1 MDSVASGGSLRAATP
16 ENGAWQRRRRHG
28 KTRSMPKRSRPPAHA
43 TDPAAARRDLVF
55 AALADPLRRR
65 LLEQLADG
73 KPRTATTC
81 AGHLAKRLQATIK
94 HLVHLRDAALVE
106 MRPDPV
112 DSRRQ
117 LYTLSPQVQVRR
129 SDAGAIEMDFGCCV
143 LRMEGPLAVVAL

>member
-1 MDSVASGGSLRAATP
+1 VETVRSLRTVTP
-16 ENGAWQRRRRHG
+16 GNDAWQRRRRHG

-43 TDPAAARRDLVF
+43 TDPAAARRDVVF

-73 KPRTATTC
+73 KPHAATTC
-81 AGHLAKRLQATIK
+81 ARHLGKRLQATIK

-106 MRPDPV
+106 MSPDPA

-129 SDAGAIEMDFGCCV
+129 SESGAVEMDFGCCV
-143 LRMEGPLAVVAL
+143 LRLAGPMVASI

>member
-1 MDSVASGGSLRAATP
+1 MATCRRLRSTEP

-28 KTRSMPKRSRPPAHA
+28 KTPSMPKRSRPPAHA
-43 TDPAAARRDLVF
+43 TDPAAARRDVVF

-73 KPRTATTC
+73 KPRTASAC
-81 AGHLAKRLQATIK
+81 ARHLAKRLQATIK
-94 HLVHLRDAALVE
+94 HLVQLRDAALVE
-106 MRPDPV
+106 MSPDPA

-129 SDAGAIEMDFGCCV
+129 SDAGDIEMDFGCCV
-143 LRMEGPLAVVAL
+143 LRLEGPVEVAAL

>member
-1 MDSVASGGSLRAATP
+1 METGCSLRAATP
-16 ENGAWQRRRRHG
+16 GNGAWQRRRRHG

-43 TDPAAARRDLVF
+43 TDPAAARRDVVF

-73 KPRTATTC
+73 KPHTATTC
-81 AGHLAKRLQATIK
+81 ARHLGKRLQATIK

-106 MRPDPV
+106 MSPDPS

-129 SDAGAIEMDFGCCV
+129 SDAGAVEMDFDCCV
-143 LRMEGPLAVVAL
+143 LRMKGPVVTNV

>member
-1 MDSVASGGSLRAATP
+1 MESVEAVRNLRTVTP
-16 ENGAWQRRRRHG
+16 GNGAWQRRRRHG

-43 TDPAAARRDLVF
+43 TDPAAARRDVVF

-73 KPRTATTC
+73 KPHTATAC

-106 MRPDPV
+106 MSPDPA

-117 LYTLSPQVQVRR
+117 LYTLSPQVQVRQ

-143 LRMEGPLAVVAL
+143 LRMEGPSVTTNG

>member
-1 MDSVASGGSLRAATP
+1 MESVATGGSLRAIEP

-28 KTRSMPKRSRPPAHA
+28 KTLPMPKRSRPPAHA
-43 TDPAAARRDLVF
+43 TDPAAARRDVVF

-73 KPRTATTC
+73 KPRTATAC

-94 HLVHLRDAALVE
+94 HLVQLRDAALVE
-106 MRPDPV
+106 MSPDPA

-129 SDAGAIEMDFGCCV
+129 SDAGAVEMDFGCCV

>member
-1 MDSVASGGSLRAATP
+1 
-16 ENGAWQRRRRHG
+16 
-28 KTRSMPKRSRPPAHA
+28 MPKRSRPPAHA
-43 TDPAAARRDLVF
+43 TDPAAARRDVVF

-73 KPRTATTC
+73 KPHTATAC

-106 MRPDPV
+106 MSPDPA

-129 SDAGAIEMDFGCCV
+129 SDAGAIEMDFGCGV
-143 LRMEGPLAVVAL
+143 LRMTGPVVMPNV